1 MKLLRRFREQKNL
14 KKQLYYYSSLIKES
28 NKKLISLKHD
38 LNNQLQVAYVIFKQ
52 DKEKAIEM
60 LDKINENLSQIPQTQ
75 YCKNLILNTILAI
88 KVTEAESK
96 NIKVK
101 VKIDNSIK
109 FDMEDIDLCNL
120 FTNLLDNSIEASENI
135 SDKNIEINIYKKLD
149 YIIIKCENTYRHKI
163 EKDENGKFKSTKSNK
178 GNHGYG
184 LKIIENI
191 ANKYNGEINIQTS
204 GGRFVVMVVFHK
216 QKKRKLKNRIKVY
229 KKLENSSP

>member
-14 KKQLYYYSSLIKES
+14 KKQLYYYSFLIKES

-120 FTNLLDNSIEASENI
+120 FTNLLDNSIEASKNI
-135 SDKNIEINIYKKLD
+135 PNKDIEINIYKKLD
-149 YIIIKCENTYRHKI
+149 YIIIKCENTYSHKI
-163 EKDENGKFKSTKSNK
+163 EKDEHGKFKSTKLND

-184 LKIIENI
+184 LKIIEDI
-191 ANKYNGEINIQTS
+191 VNKYNGELNIQTS

-216 QKKRKLKNRIKVY
+216 QRKRKLKNRIKVY